1 VDVSNRVI
9 IEAWKTVLF
18 ENFCHFKHLLT
29 DGPSQRS
36 NAGFGR
42 CRYPKGTR
50 VLDVGCGFG
59 DSTVRMLLT
68 ARWLAGV
75 AAGALVLTMAAGAE
89 VVELTGAWT
98 GMLTG
103 ADGSSAEVQVDFG
116 PGGFPLYSYTDAG
129 GGLRQVELSR
139 VGQVVEYVPMGG
151 GVQRVEV
158 KSLEKAPGRLSVLI
172 LATFEKASQ
181 GYLDQQQEAVLFEY
195 ALVPEGIMMRVTS
208 QATSHFGDKDMI
220 VGGDSNPV
228 VAEGLLQKLH

>member
-1 VDVSNRVI
+1 VDVSNRVVI
-9 IEAWKTVLF
+9 DAWKTVLF
-18 ENFCHFKHLLT
+18 EKCCRFKHLLV
-29 DGPSQRS
+29 DGLSQHS

-42 CRYPKGTR
+42 WWYPKGAQ

-59 DSTVRMLLT
+59 DSTVRMFLT
-68 ARWLAGV
+68 ARWSAGV

-103 ADGSSAEVQVDFG
+103 VDGSSAEVQVDFG

-129 GGLRQVELSR
+129 GRLRQVELTR

-158 KSLEKAPGRLSVLI
+158 KSLEKATGRLSVLI

-195 ALVPEGIMMRVTS
+195 ALVSEGLKVRVTS

-220 VGGDSNPV
+220 VGGDSNAA
-228 VAEGLLQKLH
+228 VAEGLLQKRH